1 MQSDIYS
8 FALVIWEILR
18 KTRVN
23 DEDEGSVLDYA
34 LPYHTVVG
42 SDPSFEEMRKV
53 VCEGL
58 RPEIPQV
65 WQDLS
70 QQHVRTDTQCGNL
83 RIFLPLS
90 NFYVK

>member
-8 FALVIWEILR
+8 FALVIWEVLR

-23 DEDEGSVLDYA
+23 DDDEASVLEYA

-42 SDPSFEEMRKV
+42 SDPSFEEMKKV

-70 QQHVRTDTQCGNL
+70 QYHVRAN
-83 RIFLPLS
+83 R
-90 NFYVK
+90 